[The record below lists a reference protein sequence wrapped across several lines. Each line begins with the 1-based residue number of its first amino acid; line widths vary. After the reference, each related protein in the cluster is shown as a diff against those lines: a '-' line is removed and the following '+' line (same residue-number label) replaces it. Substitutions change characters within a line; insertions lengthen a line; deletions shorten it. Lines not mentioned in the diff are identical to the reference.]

1 MKAEERSA
9 WIETL
14 RVLATLLVLLNHV
27 PAVTAYCMHGGFFR
41 YAYLTLTLFD
51 RINVPLFFM
60 ISGAL
65 LLEKKEDFSVVM
77 KKRIPRFALLL
88 FLAELGIFLLNALI
102 SFHHG
107 TAADLSPLSFVRSFL
122 AGNIPGAGSYWF
134 FYAYLSFLLMLPFLR
149 PIAAAAG
156 KRELILLILG
166 HGLVWSVLPFVNYCL
181 LQNGQKALYLSQD
194 LSFPL
199 AVVQPFFYTL
209 CGYFLARRVSLEKLK
224 AKHLWLLFA
233 ASLAGIAL
241 SAACTLGY
249 GRLKGIN
256 YTEEY
261 FRMFDYVTAVFV
273 FLLIRYLME
282 KKHPALSKGRFAA
295 VMRFLGP
302 LCLGI
307 YLLDPVWKLTL
318 YPVYSRLNTQETP
331 ALWFSLGWIALSFI
345 AGGIVTRI
353 LKFIPFI
360 KRLL

>member
-1 MKAEERSA
+1 MKAKERSA

-27 PAVTAYCMHGGFFR
+27 PAVMVYSMHEGFSR

-65 LLEKKEDFSVVM
+65 LLDRKEDFSVVI

-88 FLAELGIFLLNALI
+88 FVAELGIFLMNAVVSI
-102 SFHHG
+102 CHG
-107 TAADLSPLSFVRSFL
+107 TEADLSPLSFFSSLL

-149 PIAAAAG
+149 SMVAGSG
-156 KRELILLILG
+156 KRELILLLLG
-166 HGLVWSVLPFVNYCL
+166 HALVWSVLPLANYCL
-181 LQNGQKALYLSQD
+181 LQNGEKTLHFAGE

-199 AVVQPFFYTL
+199 AVVQPFFYSVL
-209 CGYFLARRVSLEKLK
+209 GYFLSRRVPAEKIRG
-224 AKHLWLLFA
+224 KHLWLLFA
-233 ASLAGIAL
+233 ASGAGIAL

-249 GRLKGIN
+249 CRLKGIN
-256 YTEEY
+256 YTEDY
-261 FRMFDYVTAVFV
+261 YRMFDYVTAVFV
-273 FLLIRYLME
+273 FLLVRYLME
-282 KKHPALSKGRFAA
+282 KKHPAWSEGRFAA
-295 VMRFLGP
+295 VVRFLGP

-307 YLLDPVWKLTL
+307 YLLDPVWKIVV
-318 YPVYSRLNTQETP
+318 YPFYSRLNTAEVP
-331 ALWFSLGWIALSFI
+331 GLWFSLCWVALSFI

-360 KRLL
+360 RRFL